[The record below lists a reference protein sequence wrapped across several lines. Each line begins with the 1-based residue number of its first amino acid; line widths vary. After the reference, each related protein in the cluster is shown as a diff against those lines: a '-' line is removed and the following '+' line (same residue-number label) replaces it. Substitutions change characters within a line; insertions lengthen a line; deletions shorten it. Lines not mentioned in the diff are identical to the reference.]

1 MSINWGKNQCET
13 GLCIINIYIKNM
25 VFTIDRSSEITV
37 QPLNTC
43 DLGSN
48 MEVIMDIGP
57 IPPQGWYWSEVISAV
72 YRYDWLWSMV
82 MHYQLSSLVHFT
94 LCNVVTL
101 CNVHC
106 FTYFPS
112 TDWTLI
118 KKFITTFVSLFF
130 TWIYDNFQ

>member
-1 MSINWGKNQCET
+1 
-13 GLCIINIYIKNM
+13 M

-72 YRYDWLWSMV
+72 YLM
-82 MHYQLSSLVHFT
+82 
-94 LCNVVTL
+94 NA
-101 CNVHC
+101 
-106 FTYFPS
+106 P
-112 TDWTLI
+112 
-118 KKFITTFVSLFF
+118 
-130 TWIYDNFQ
+130 